1 MPFSANSF
9 LWTLS
14 LFQLACCIQTKLLI
28 EVQFGILPNLSMTTG
43 CVLSVC
49 WARRECKSVWA
60 QYTSM
65 ATSRR
70 HFWPNFLFAKHFMV
84 CFVLIEMIHVE
95 KWRPERMIAERFT
108 CSYFYKY
115 SSLYFNT
122 KEPVISKIH
131 YTKTLLILSWNEK
144 LIGQS
149 SNKLFCLSHDWCI
162 LVALAPYR
170 GKKKTKT
177 IKQQQKT
184 SDICTALLK
193 IKCQQGWKSQCISTS
208 RSAFRPCCCSLEK
221 ILSKLKNMHV

>member
-1 MPFSANSF
+1 MRSVS
-9 LWTLS
+9 
-14 LFQLACCIQTKLLI
+14 
-28 EVQFGILPNLSMTTG
+28 
-43 CVLSVC
+43 VLSEEGVQKCLGSVHKYGYIQETFLTQLFICKTFHGLFCFNWNDSC
-49 WARRECKSVWA
+49 WKMETRKDD
-60 QYTSM
+60 
-65 ATSRR
+65 SR
-70 HFWPNFLFAKHFMV
+70 KV
-84 CFVLIEMIHVE
+84 S
-95 KWRPERMIAERFT
+95 
-108 CSYFYKY
+108 CSYFYEY

-221 ILSKLKNMHV
+221 VLSKLKNMHV